1 MTEFQIAVPAR
12 LDYAVSDEST
22 LPHAGWSRYAALA
35 LGGDYPCLAAHSWCT
50 DATDLGVFAEAAV
63 TTARTDE
70 GASALL
76 ALEDGWAY
84 LSLRHGRL
92 RVNACATSDAALV
105 QVVDL
110 VRAGVPA
117 AQAEDHRVPVEFW
130 ARAGYGGASYAR
142 TIDAPAWS
150 DIETNY
156 PASARARIAALVAG
170 PPLESG
176 RLLLWHGPPGTGKT
190 HVVRALGWEW
200 RDWCDVHYVADPE
213 EFFGSA
219 QYMLE
224 VLVDEDGDDDRWRLL
239 VLEDTGELL
248 SADAKE
254 RTGQGLS
261 RFLNVVDGI
270 VGQGLRVL
278 VLVTTNEPLGLLH
291 PAVSRPGRCA
301 AAIELPAFPP
311 AEAAGW
317 LAERGADPV
326 EGEATLAELYA
337 YLRGG
342 EPPRVK
348 HPVGF

>member
-1 MTEFQIAVPAR
+1 MTEFEIAVPAR
-12 LDYAVSDEST
+12 LDYAVSDESS

-35 LGGDYPCLAAHSWCT
+35 LGGDYPCLAAHSWNT
-50 DATDLGVFAEAAV
+50 DASDLEAFADVTV
-63 TTARTDE
+63 TTARTDD

-76 ALEDGWAY
+76 AFDDAWAY
-84 LSLRHGRL
+84 VSLRHGRARL
-92 RVNACATSDAALV
+92 QAAASSGAALASAV
-105 QVVDL
+105 ER

-117 AQAEDHRVPVEFW
+117 AEAEDHRVPVEFW
-130 ARAGYGGASYAR
+130 ARAAYGGASYAR
-142 TIDAPAWS
+142 TIDVPAWS
-150 DIETNY
+150 DIEANY
-156 PASARARIAALVAG
+156 PTAARAEIAALAAR

-176 RLLLWHGPPGTGKT
+176 RLVLWHGPPGTGKT

-200 RDWCDVHYVADPE
+200 REWCDVHYVTDPE

-278 VLVTTNEPLGLLH
+278 VLVTTNEPLGRLH

-311 AEAAGW
+311 AEAARW

-326 EGEATLAELYA
+326 EAEATLAELYA

-342 EPPRVK
+342 DPPRVR
-348 HPVGF
+348 HAIGF